1 MQLSKQ
7 LLLFFTM
14 ISLGLQAQNIGIK
27 IADGTAPN
35 TTLDVNGAVS
45 FREGTALT
53 LTNGVN
59 SDIALTE
66 YSFFRITGPT
76 AAFSI
81 TGFAGGNDG
90 RMLTIMNNT
99 SQVMTLTHQATS
111 TSANQINTGG
121 LNTTIAANGMA
132 TLYYSS
138 NLSKWIVTAVTGATP
153 TFTTINTGTYTDSMI
168 VINNGVPGRVP
179 PREYIENY
187 SWGLDGNAGTVD
199 GTHFLGTMDNIP
211 LSMRVNNQKAGRI
224 DHLKSN
230 AFWGYQAGN
239 SISTGTSNAALGQS
253 ALAAL
258 TIGTNNVGIG
268 TSALTALTSGT
279 NNVAMGSTAL
289 STMTTGSENIAI
301 GSQSGLSNTTGVRN
315 VSIGYQ
321 SARNGTHSN
330 SIMIGYQAG
339 LQNAA
344 SNNVFIGSLSGP
356 QTSTG
361 SDNIGL
367 GYYTLFQNQ
376 TGKNNI
382 GIGSFA
388 LSTTTAAWGN
398 TAIGHMSSTS
408 IQTGQANTALGDS
421 SLMNNVLGSNNT
433 HIGYRAGLWTTGSN
447 NIAIGYNATLP
458 VTTADNQLALGTWL
472 YGTNSNL
479 GINITTPQYKL
490 DIDAKTGSAGNPLRL
505 QGLQAGV
512 TSDSIISSNGGILRR
527 LSIAQIIGSNAWSTT
542 GNASTVDGTNFIGT
556 TDNIP
561 FNVRVFNQKA
571 GRIGIVGETYLGYQS
586 GNNVTSGQNN
596 TLLGYQSGFS
606 TTNAWGNT
614 AVGYRALRTNT
625 TGQANVAIG
634 DSALYFNTTGA
645 NNTTIGYRA
654 GSSMTGSN
662 NVSLGSGSGTIM
674 SGSNNV
680 AIGTGAGSAITS
692 GSNNIAIGL
701 NAQVPSA
708 TASNQLS
715 ISNII
720 YGVNMATRAYVGINT
735 STPVASL
742 HVEDPT
748 GADAE
753 VLLRIYKNGVT
764 SNIPAVTQQSS
775 NGIKSAPSP
784 LLLGDQMGAFRLAGY
799 DGASFNDTHSA
810 EMAGYASQNWT
821 TTAHGSMLAFR
832 TIPNG
837 STTSMP
843 RMVIDHNGYVGLGYN
858 GFFPSYKLDID
869 AQTGSAGN
877 PLRLLGLNAGA
888 TSDSIISS
896 NAGVLRRLS
905 IDQIVGASG
914 WGLTGNSGT
923 NPSTNFIGTTD
934 EQDLVFKTNYTEAMR
949 IVNDSRYIGI
959 GTASPFTV
967 LSNHTGN
974 IVDFSGRGSN
984 RNSTILWNST
994 GGAYGMIVNNA
1005 DVTGTGSAIMA
1016 KINSTDEAAFGLMV
1030 NVAGTD
1036 AFVVNG
1042 SANVGINKGIPEYKL
1057 DIDAQTGSA
1066 GNPLRLLGLNAG
1078 AAGDSVLTALNGVVR
1093 RRSVS
1098 EILGSGAWSTTGN
1111 ASTVDGTNFI
1121 GTTDNIPFNVR
1132 VFNQKAGR
1140 IDHINY
1146 NAFFGFMSG
1155 NSNSGTRNS
1164 FFGHQAGSTNSTGSY
1179 NTGLGYGAMG
1189 TNTTASNN
1197 VAIGAG
1203 SMESNTTGY
1212 DNVAIGRHSMRKN
1225 TTFYHNTAV
1234 GTYSLQ
1240 ENLGGYSN
1248 TAVGWSAL
1256 NQTTTGNLNTAT
1268 GAQAL
1273 IYNITGSNNVAS
1285 GFQSLYF
1292 NTAGN
1297 YNTSI
1302 GTYAMFKNETGDNN
1316 VALGALALSANITGW
1331 GNTALG
1337 YRAALSSVNGQSNVA
1352 IGDSALYNN
1361 TVSNNTAIGYRAGM
1375 MNTIGTNNTY
1385 LGYLAEASANNLS
1398 NATAIGA
1405 NAVVGA
1411 SNSLVLGGTGA
1422 NAVNVGIGVTT
1433 PSVKLHQD
1441 NGNATATYHKF
1452 TAGTTTGQTSSDG
1465 FDVGVDA
1472 SGNAVLNQKEA
1483 LPLIMSANNA
1493 EVMRVTSAGNV
1504 LIGGNLTPGEVTG
1517 VALVNQSTSDQKDDI
1532 TTTTYNTSTTP
1543 SFVVFKARGTA
1554 ASPASLTN
1562 SEMLGGFNVNG
1573 YKSGGFTPLTAM
1585 ITITSSDYTTAFGGD
1600 LSFRTA
1606 RSGTI
1611 TERIRILSTGNVGIG
1626 VAAPTNP
1633 LQMASGARCTAGGT
1647 WTNVSDVRL
1656 KKDIVN
1662 TTYGLFDVLRL
1673 RPVNYNMKADGEA
1686 QVGFIAQEV
1695 RKIIPEVVNGIEGD
1709 ISKGETLGIS
1719 YGNLVPVLTKAIQEQ
1734 QQMID
1739 KQREE
1744 IANLKTLLTQQGKIT
1759 EGVLLRLEKIEAAL
1773 NTKSTS
1779 DNSDKAD
1786 KK

>member
-121 LNTTIAANGMA
+121 TNTTIAANGMA

-153 TFTTINTGTYTDSMI
+153 IFTTINTGTYTDSMI
-168 VINNGVPGRVP
+168 VINNGIPGRVP

-187 SWGLDGNAGTVD
+187 SWGLDGNTGTTA
-199 GTHFLGTMDNIP
+199 GTHFLGTTDAQAMVIKTNNTERARISSAGYVGINNTMPTYRLHIEDPSGSDADILSRVYNNGVITGIPGLLLQTASGTKAAPISMPSGGQLGVIRWGGYDGSAFNDTWCAEIAAMATQNWTTSAHGTGMWFRTIQNDSTLSRARMVITHNGFVGLGFDSYTPQYKLDIDGISGGTGNPLRLLGLNAGATSDSIISSSAGILRRLSVNQVIANAWNITGNSGTVDGTNYIGTSDNIP
-211 LSMRVNNQKAGRI
+211 LSIRVNNQKAGRI
-224 DHLKSN
+224 DQILNN

-239 SISTGTSNAALGQS
+239 AMST
-253 ALAAL
+253 
-258 TIGTNNVGIG
+258 
-268 TSALTALTSGT
+268 GT

-289 STMTTGSENIAI
+289 STMTTGAENVAI
-301 GSQSGLSNTTGVRN
+301 GGQSGLSNTTGVRN

-330 SIMIGYQAG
+330 SVMIGYQAG

-479 GINITTPQYKL
+479 GINTTTPQYKL

-512 TSDSIISSNGGILRR
+512 
-527 LSIAQIIGSNAWSTT
+527 
-542 GNASTVDGTNFIGT
+542 
-556 TDNIP
+556 
-561 FNVRVFNQKA
+561 
-571 GRIGIVGETYLGYQS
+571 
-586 GNNVTSGQNN
+586 
-596 TLLGYQSGFS
+596 
-606 TTNAWGNT
+606 
-614 AVGYRALRTNT
+614 
-625 TGQANVAIG
+625 
-634 DSALYFNTTGA
+634 
-645 NNTTIGYRA
+645 
-654 GSSMTGSN
+654 
-662 NVSLGSGSGTIM
+662 
-674 SGSNNV
+674 
-680 AIGTGAGSAITS
+680 
-692 GSNNIAIGL
+692 
-701 NAQVPSA
+701 
-708 TASNQLS
+708 
-715 ISNII
+715 
-720 YGVNMATRAYVGINT
+720 
-735 STPVASL
+735 
-742 HVEDPT
+742 
-748 GADAE
+748 
-753 VLLRIYKNGVT
+753 
-764 SNIPAVTQQSS
+764 
-775 NGIKSAPSP
+775 
-784 LLLGDQMGAFRLAGY
+784 
-799 DGASFNDTHSA
+799 
-810 EMAGYASQNWT
+810 
-821 TTAHGSMLAFR
+821 
-832 TIPNG
+832 
-837 STTSMP
+837 
-843 RMVIDHNGYVGLGYN
+843 
-858 GFFPSYKLDID
+858 
-869 AQTGSAGN
+869 
-877 PLRLLGLNAGA
+877 

-974 IVDFSGRGSN
+974 IADFSGRGSN
-984 RNSTILWNST
+984 QNSTILWNST

-1016 KINSTDEAAFGLMV
+1016 KINSTDQAAFGLMV

-1078 AAGDSVLTALNGVVR
+1078 STGDSIISSSGGILRRLSIAQVV
-1093 RRSVS
+1093 
-1098 EILGSGAWSTTGN
+1098 GSGAWSTLGN
-1111 ASTVDGTNFI
+1111 AGTVDGTNFI
-1121 GTTDNIPFNVR
+1121 GTTDNIPFNIKVNN
-1132 VFNQKAGR
+1132 FKAGR
-1140 IDHINY
+1140 IDHLNY

-1164 FFGHQAGSTNSTGSY
+1164 FFGHQAGSTNTTGSY

-1297 YNTSI
+1297 YNTAI
-1302 GTYAMFKNETGDNN
+1302 GTYSMFKNSSGNHN
-1316 VALGALALSANITGW
+1316 AVLGSLALGENITGW
-1331 GNTALG
+1331 GNTAIG
-1337 YRAALSSVNGQSNVA
+1337 HKALLTSVNGQSNVA
-1352 IGDSALYNN
+1352 VGDSALLT
-1361 TVSNNTAIGYRAGM
+1361 TVTSNNTGIGYASGAT
-1375 MNTIGTNNTY
+1375 NTTGANNTFVGHTADATSSS
-1385 LGYLAEASANNLS
+1385 LT
-1398 NATAIGA
+1398 NATAIGYSA
-1405 NAVVGA
+1405 KVGA

-1422 NAVNVGIGVTT
+1422 NAVNVGIGTTT
-1433 PSVKLHQD
+1433 PSGALEVKSTNALSTGVGVKFRSSTLD
-1441 NGNATATYHKF
+1441 SVLTLGNDANFKFRNTTYDFGTDPNNFQSGHYLSSAGFRTF
-1452 TAGTTTGQTSSDG
+1452 TPVYGRGFFGIESLLASGTTTAASNYYGFRSSFTEEAGHSTALNETYSGIFNFNKYGSGNYTFHQNLISNIILRSGSSGTFTNAQAVVGQLTMGAGSANVTTANLFQANLGDWASGYSGTISNLRGLYINYLGHARVQNAYGIFMEDVAGATSSNYAIYTKMGRVRFGDVPSASDADVVTIDG
-1465 FDVGVDA
+1465 
-1472 SGNAVLNQKEA
+1472 S
-1483 LPLIMSANNA
+1483 
-1493 EVMRVTSAGNV
+1493 
-1504 LIGGNLTPGEVTG
+1504 GNLTKRNIYG
-1517 VALVNQSTSDQKDDI
+1517 VAWNQYGNSGTNPSSQFI
-1532 TTTTYNTSTTP
+1532 GTTDA
-1543 SFVVFKARGTA
+1543 V
-1554 ASPASLTN
+1554 
-1562 SEMLGGFNVNG
+1562 
-1573 YKSGGFTPLTAM
+1573 
-1585 ITITSSDYTTAFGGD
+1585 D
-1600 LSFRTA
+1600 LAFRTNN
-1606 RSGTI
+1606 
-1611 TERIRILSTGNVGIG
+1611 TEQMRIKSSGNVGISTTS
-1626 VAAPTNP
+1626 PNTSLDIN
-1633 LQMASGARCTAGGT
+1633 GGLT
-1647 WTNVSDVRL
+1647 TRPSSTVSLIGDNQAVTVGNSSFIIL
-1656 KKDIVN
+1656 SSNN
-1662 TTYGLFDVLRL
+1662 TTATNRTFTLSSGLQS
-1673 RPVNYNMKADGEA
+1673 G
-1686 QVGFIAQEV
+1686 Q
-1695 RKIIPEVVNGIEGD
+1695 
-1709 ISKGETLGIS
+1709 
-1719 YGNLVPVLTKAIQEQ
+1719 VLTI
-1734 QQMID
+1734 
-1739 KQREE
+1739 
-1744 IANLKTLLTQQGKIT
+1744 LLTTNNAELADSGNC
-1759 EGVLLRLEKIEAAL
+1759 AL
-1773 NTKSTS
+1773 ASTFS
-1779 DNSDKAD
+1779 MNSNDTISLIWNGSTWYETSRSAN
-1786 KK
+1786 